1 MSWIGDQKDAA
12 TAELAASG
20 LDEVQQRAVSALRDE
35 GIATL
40 RFDELFDGGLWDEA
54 LRDIEPFVR
63 ESEETARRAGDSPA
77 GKEEVIL
84 RRFFDKAAEK
94 QGVKPTL
101 AVSSPWL
108 RIAASDALLGIVN
121 AYREVETML
130 FYVDNWYTVPYANAG
145 ERVASQR
152 WHRDPEDEHVVK
164 LFLYLSDVHDGA
176 GPFEYVRGSATGGRY
191 GYLWPW
197 QRQGLT
203 AISDELDGA
212 VAPDDMLTMR
222 GPAGTIV
229 LCDTGGF
236 HRGGFAR
243 ATPRILSVATYLPP
257 GLKGKWGRRRF
268 DVDFE
273 GRKDALPEP
282 VRMALS

>member
-1 MSWIGDQKDAA
+1 
-12 TAELAASG
+12 
-20 LDEVQQRAVSALRDE
+20 
-35 GIATL
+35 
-40 RFDELFDGGLWDEA
+40 
-54 LRDIEPFVR
+54 
-63 ESEETARRAGDSPA
+63 
-77 GKEEVIL
+77 
-84 RRFFDKAAEK
+84 
-94 QGVKPTL
+94 
-101 AVSSPWL
+101 
-108 RIAASDALLGIVN
+108 
-121 AYREVETML
+121 ML
-130 FYVDNWYTVPYANAG
+130 FYVDNWYTVPYPNAG

-164 LFLYLSDVHDGA
+164 LFVYLSDVDDGA

-191 GYLWPW
+191 GDLWPW

-203 AISDELDGA
+203 AISDELEDA
-212 VAPDDMLTMR
+212 VAPEDVLTMR

-243 ATPRILSVATYLPP
+243 TAPRILSVATYLTP

-273 GRKDALPEP
+273 GREDALSEAA
-282 VRMALS
+282 RTALA

>member
-1 MSWIGDQKDAA
+1 MSP
-12 TAELAASG
+12 TA
-20 LDEVQQRAVSALRDE
+20 DEVQRRAVSALRDE

-40 RFDELFDGGLWDEA
+40 RFDELFDDGLWGEA

-63 ESEETARRAGDSPA
+63 ESEETARRAGDRPA

-94 QGVKPTL
+94 QGAKPTL
-101 AVSSPWL
+101 SVSSPWL

-121 AYREVETML
+121 AYRQVETML
-130 FYVDNWYTVPYANAG
+130 FYVDNWFTVPYPSAG

-164 LFLYLSDVHDGA
+164 LFVYLSDVDDGA

-191 GYLWPW
+191 GHLWPW

-203 AISDELDGA
+203 AVSDELEDA
-212 VAPDDMLTMR
+212 VAAEDVLTMR

-243 ATPRILSVATYLPP
+243 TTPRILSVATYLQP

-273 GRKDALPEP
+273 GREDALPEP
-282 VRMALS
+282 VRTALA